1 LLVVRLLSAGDY
13 MTSGRGGGF
22 RLMTESNAERLA
34 TSLCSMRGAALKL
47 GQADPLSTREI
58 VPLVARVSFI
68 TGVKF
73 VRCTLC
79 RAQVCAG
86 SRGIPLCMGFAQVLS
101 IHDADILS
109 PEVAKALDRVRHGA
123 DMMPSSQLEVR
134 SSVLSTRLAR

>member
-1 LLVVRLLSAGDY
+1 
-13 MTSGRGGGF
+13 M
-22 RLMTESNAERLA
+22 
-34 TSLCSMRGAALKL
+34 
-47 GQADPLSTREI
+47 
-58 VPLVARVSFI
+58 
-68 TGVKF
+68 KF